1 MPRPWRVVRLS
12 PSKREAARSRSG
24 WMAAAMGI
32 LSQPMSSLLA
42 GKIAVV
48 TGASSG
54 IGRAIAISFAAEGA
68 SVVIADMTEPPVEG
82 GEPTLEIIRR
92 SGGTASFHKTD
103 VGRWEEVDSLIG
115 TTVERHG
122 RLDVMVNNAATY
134 SGTALLETQL
144 AQWEEVMRVN
154 LTGMFYGCKR
164 AVQQMITQEPR
175 HEVRGRLIN
184 LGSQQVIVTSPGELP
199 YGVSKAGAI
208 YITRQIAVD
217 YAKHLIV
224 CNCISPGKIVTGK
237 GGLAQDPARLEHQRQ
252 RTPWPRFG
260 RPQDVANAAV
270 FLASDR
276 ASFITG
282 SNLVIDG
289 GWLAG

>member
-1 MPRPWRVVRLS
+1 
-12 PSKREAARSRSG
+12 
-24 WMAAAMGI
+24 
-32 LSQPMSSLLA
+32 MSSLLA
-42 GKIAVV
+42 GKVAVV

-54 IGRAIAISFAAEGA
+54 IGRAIAISFASEGA
-68 SVVIADMTEPPVEG
+68 AVVIADITEEPVESG
-82 GEPTLEIIRR
+82 DSTLDLITRA
-92 SGGTASFHKTD
+92 GGTASFQKTD
-103 VGRWEEVDSLIG
+103 VGRWEQVDSLIG
-115 TTVERHG
+115 GTVARHG
-122 RLDVMVNNAATY
+122 RLDIMVNNAATY
-134 SGTALLETQL
+134 SGTALLETEP
-144 AQWEEVMRVN
+144 AQWEQVMRVN
-154 LTGMFYGCKR
+154 LTGMFNGCKR

-175 HEVRGRLIN
+175 EEVRGRLIN
-184 LGSQQVIVTSPGELP
+184 LGSQQGIVTSPGDLP

-208 YITRQIAVD
+208 YITKQIAVD
-217 YAKHLIV
+217 YARHLIV
-224 CNCISPGKIVTGK
+224 CNCISPGKIVTGA
-237 GGLAQDPARLEHQRQ
+237 GGLAKDPIRLEYQRR

>member
-1 MPRPWRVVRLS
+1 
-12 PSKREAARSRSG
+12 
-24 WMAAAMGI
+24 
-32 LSQPMSSLLA
+32 MSSLLA

-54 IGRAIAISFAAEGA
+54 IGRAIAISFASEGA
-68 SVVIADMTEPPVEG
+68 GVVIADVRNTPVEG
-82 GEPTLEIIRR
+82 GETTLEIITRD
-92 SGGTASFHKTD
+92 GGMASFHKTD
-103 VGRWEEVDSLIG
+103 VGRWDDVDSLIG
-115 TTVERHG
+115 DTVARHG

-134 SGTALLETQL
+134 SGTPLLQTEP
-144 AQWEEVMRVN
+144 AQWDEVMRVN
-154 LTGMFYGCKR
+154 LTGMFNGCKR
-164 AVQQMITQEPR
+164 AVQQMITQDPR
-175 HEVRGRLIN
+175 QEVRGRLIN
-184 LGSQQVIVTSPGELP
+184 LGSQQGIVTSPEDLP

-217 YAKHLIV
+217 YAKDLIV
-224 CNCISPGKIVTGK
+224 CNCISPGKIVTGAP
-237 GGLAQDPARLEHQRQ
+237 GLAQDPARLEYQRR